1 MRGRGEAMKI
11 VALDALQLNDLDW
24 SRLDSLGG
32 VVRYDGTAPEL
43 VLERAAQA
51 EALLVNKVKLTR
63 EIIDAL
69 PNLRYIG
76 ELATGYDNIDVAA
89 AKERGIPVCNV
100 PGYSTDSVAQLT
112 FALLLELCH
121 HAGEHSR
128 RVTQEMKWSRQPYYC
143 FWDFPLKELSGR
155 VMGVVGL
162 GRIGIRVAEIAK
174 AFGMKV
180 IAYSRTPKQIDGVSC
195 VDFDT
200 LLRESDV
207 ISLNCPLT
215 DATRGLI
222 NADSLAKMKKSAF
235 LINTARGGVI
245 VEEDLRKAL
254 DAGVIAGAAVD
265 VTSTEP
271 PREDNPLLGAKNIIV
286 TPHIAWATEEARGR
300 LLATVIDNLIA
311 WTEGRPQNVV

>member
-1 MRGRGEAMKI
+1 MTI

-24 SRLDSLGG
+24 SALDRFGG
-32 VVRYDGTAPEL
+32 ATRYDATPTAL
-43 VLERAAQA
+43 VVERARDA
-51 EALLVNKVKLTR
+51 EALLVNKVKLPR
-63 EIIDAL
+63 QVLDAL
-69 PNLRYIG
+69 PKLRYIG

-89 AKERGIPVCNV
+89 ANEKGITVCNV
-100 PGYSTDSVAQLT
+100 PGYSTDSVAQIT

-128 RVTQEMKWSRQPYYC
+128 LVTQEKKWSRQPYYC
-143 FWDFPLKELSGR
+143 FWDYPLYELAGR
-155 VMGVVGL
+155 TMGIVGL
-162 GRIGIRVAEIAK
+162 GRIGQRVAEIAR

-180 IAYSRTPKQIDGVSC
+180 MAYSRTAKNIEGIQC

-215 DATRGLI
+215 EQTRGLV
-222 NADSLAKMKKSAF
+222 NANTLAKMKKTAF
-235 LINTARGGVI
+235 LINTSRGGVI
-245 VEEDLRKAL
+245 VEEDLRRAL
-254 DAGVIAGAAVD
+254 DDGLIAGAAVD

-271 PREDNPLLGAKNIIV
+271 PKEDNPLLGAKNIII

-311 WTEGRPQNVV
+311 WTEGKPQNVVK

>member
-1 MRGRGEAMKI
+1 MKI

-24 SRLDSLGG
+24 SALDPLGG
-32 VVRYDGTAPEL
+32 ATRYDATAPEL
-43 VLERAAQA
+43 IVQRAAEA

-63 EIIDAL
+63 EIMNAL
-69 PNLRYIG
+69 PKLRYIG

-89 AKERGIPVCNV
+89 ARERGITVCNV

-128 RVTQEMKWSRQPYYC
+128 RVIEERKWSRQPYYC
-143 FWDFPLKELSGR
+143 FWDYPLHELAGR
-155 VMGVVGL
+155 TMGIVGL
-162 GRIGIRVAEIAK
+162 GRIGIRVAEIAR

-180 IAYSRTPKQIDGVSC
+180 VACSRTPREVPGVTM
-195 VDFDT
+195 VDFDA

-215 DATRGLI
+215 EQTRGLM
-222 NADSLAKMKKSAF
+222 NAAAFARMKKTAF
-235 LINTARGGVI
+235 LINTSRGGVI
-245 VEEDLRKAL
+245 VEEDLRRAL
-254 DAGVIAGAAVD
+254 DEGVIAGAAVD
-265 VTSTEP
+265 VASAEP
-271 PREDNPLLGAKNIIV
+271 PREDNPLLDAKNIVV

-300 LLATVIDNLIA
+300 LLATVIGNLIA
-311 WTEGRPQNVV
+311 WTEDRPQNAVT

>member
-1 MRGRGEAMKI
+1 MKI

-24 SRLDSLGG
+24 SALDPLGG
-32 VVRYDGTAPEL
+32 AIRYDGTAQDQ
-43 VLERAAQA
+43 VLERAAGA
-51 EALLVNKVKLTR
+51 EALLVNKVRLTR

-69 PNLRYIG
+69 PCLRYIG

-89 AKERGIPVCNV
+89 AREKGIPVCNV

-128 RVTQEMKWSRQPYYC
+128 RVTEEKKWSRQPYYC
-143 FWDFPLKELSGR
+143 FWDFPLHELAGR
-155 VMGVVGL
+155 TMGIVGL
-162 GRIGIRVAEIAK
+162 GRIGLRIAQIAR

-180 IAYSRTPKQIDGVSC
+180 IAYTRTPKDVGDVAC

-200 LLRESDV
+200 LLKESDV
-207 ISLNCPLT
+207 ISLNCPLN
-215 DATRGLI
+215 DATRGLM
-222 NADSLAKMKKSAF
+222 NAAAFARMKNGAF
-235 LINTARGGVI
+235 LINTSRGGVI
-245 VEEDLRKAL
+245 VEEDLRRAL
-254 DAGVIAGAAVD
+254 DEGVIAGAAVD
-265 VTSTEP
+265 VASSEP

-300 LLATVIDNLIA
+300 LLATVISNLLA
-311 WTEGRPQNVV
+311 WHEGRPQNVVK